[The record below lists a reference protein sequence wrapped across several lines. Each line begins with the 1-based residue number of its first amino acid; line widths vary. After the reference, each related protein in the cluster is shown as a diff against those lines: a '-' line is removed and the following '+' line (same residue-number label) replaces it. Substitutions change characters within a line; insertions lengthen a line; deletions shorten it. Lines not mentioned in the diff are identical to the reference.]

1 MRRISIALLRL
12 VKNKHHINKVTL
24 NNYKN
29 NYKNNQSQENV
40 FYNKIYKENYKTVTN
55 SIIQQKGK

>member
-12 VKNKHHINKVTL
+12 VKNKHHINKVAL
-24 NNYKN
+24 N
-29 NYKNNQSQENV
+29 NYKNNQSHENV

>member
-12 VKNKHHINKVTL
+12 VKKKHHINKITL
-24 NNYKN
+24 N

-55 SIIQQKGK
+55 SIIQQKVK